1 MRTLFSEINT
11 RYYWRKIW
19 ASLAEAE
26 ADYNLVSKPEV
37 EEIKS
42 KTSSKNIDLKR
53 AHEIEEKIKH
63 DLMAEIKC
71 FSEQTTIGGGK
82 IHLGATSAD
91 IEDNTDIIKISQGL
105 DIIFTRLINCLDS
118 IKKIIIKNSDLVCIG
133 WTHLQPAEPTTV
145 GYRFAVYAQ
154 DLVLDIMNI
163 ENLMNFIKGKG
174 LKGAVG
180 TSASFKNLLKDKGDP
195 KDLEYKVMNQLGLD
209 TFLVTNQTYPRKIDH
224 LIISALSSI
233 SQTVHKLGMD
243 IRVLQSPV
251 FGEISEPIAKL
262 QVGSSTMAFKQN
274 PILSERMCSLS
285 RYVASLVNVSFIN
298 ASITILERTLD
309 DSANRRIIIPE
320 SFLSIDECLIL
331 YNNIIENLSINYNGI
346 RNNLMKFGVFSG
358 TEAILVEMVKKG
370 ESRQEIHE
378 KIRKYSFE
386 AWKEIMKGNENPLKV
401 MLFNDTT
408 IKSKLSSNEIEKL
421 LDPNNYTGNA
431 SERSRLF
438 VKDIIDPILIKHNSK
453 LGKTS
458 KVLY

>member
-11 RYYWRKIW
+11 RHYWRRIW

-26 ADYNLVSKPEV
+26 ADYNLVSRQEV
-37 EEIKS
+37 EELKS
-42 KTSSKNIDLKR
+42 KTSAKNIDLKR

-63 DLMAEIKC
+63 DLMAEIKS

-91 IEDNTDIIKISQGL
+91 IEDNTDILKISQGL
-105 DIIFTRLINCLDS
+105 EIIFARLINCLDS
-118 IKKIIIKNSDLVCIG
+118 IKNIIIKNSDLVCIG
-133 WTHLQPAEPTTV
+133 WTHLQPAEPTTL

-154 DLVLDIMNI
+154 DLVLDITNI

-195 KDLEYKVMNQLGLD
+195 KDLESKVMNQLGLD

-262 QVGSSTMAFKQN
+262 QVGSSTMAFKRN

-285 RYVASLVNVSFIN
+285 RYVASLVNVSFMN

-346 RNNLMKFGVFSG
+346 RNNLLKFGVFSG

-370 ESRQEIHE
+370 ENRQEIHE

-386 AWKEIMKGNENPLKV
+386 AWKEIMKGNENTLRV
-401 MLFNDTT
+401 MLLNDPT
-408 IKSKLSSNEIEKL
+408 IKSKLSSNELEKL

-431 SERSRLF
+431 NERSRLF
-438 VKDIIDPILIKHNSK
+438 VKDVIDPILIKHSSK